1 MEIDKV
7 NYPSIDD
14 ITVDNNYI
22 APLLKLLMKFLV
34 SSNLKQNAIGQC
46 LVQAA
51 RPRSIVTPIPLAL
64 GVDVDHYVGSKN
76 LIVERSRL
84 GFSVSYDEV
93 IHYKQSTVVSS
104 SPVTGVDYPSG
115 VTQWVADNVDH
126 NVITLDGRGTFYCMG
141 IILSTVCLTSEAKFP
156 KRLISRL

>member
-1 MEIDKV
+1 MSQIREIEIDKV

-22 APLLKLLMKFLV
+22 SSLLKLFMKFLV
-34 SSNLKQNAIGQC
+34 PSNLKKNAIGQC

-51 RPRSIVTPIPLAL
+51 RLWSIATPILLAL

-76 LIVERSRL
+76 LIVELSRL
-84 GFSVSYDEV
+84 GFSFSYDEV
-93 IHYKQSTVVSS
+93 IRYKQSTLVSS

-115 VTQWVADNVDH
+115 
-126 NVITLDGRGTFYCMG
+126 
-141 IILSTVCLTSEAKFP
+141 LTH
-156 KRLISRL
+156 